1 VTSRQTRNLV
11 RVLRSASSGGQNHKW
26 LPRGGLRYDGLY
38 QVVGQEI
45 RKNKND
51 GAFYQFKL
59 VRRDTWP
66 IDRYVPNQ
74 QQLAQLAAIK
84 SAYI

>member
-1 VTSRQTRNLV
+1 MTSRQMRNLV
-11 RVLRSASSGGQNHKW
+11 WVLRSASSGGQNHKW

-38 QVVGQEI
+38 QVVEQQI
-45 RKNKND
+45 RMNRNN

-66 IDRYVPNQ
+66 IDRYVPSQ

-84 SAYI
+84 SAHI